1 MHNTKIYTIFMNSK
15 NSTTSDTHRLLLNP
29 TERINLKWSYKF
41 VTLWNFSM
49 FYTWENIKMSYE
61 TRRTIN

>member
-1 MHNTKIYTIFMNSK
+1 MHNTKIYTIFMNCK

-41 VTLWNFSM
+41 VTL
-49 FYTWENIKMSYE
+49 
-61 TRRTIN
+61 

>member
-1 MHNTKIYTIFMNSK
+1 MYNAKMYTISMNSK

-41 VTLWNFSM
+41 VTL
-49 FYTWENIKMSYE
+49 
-61 TRRTIN
+61 

>member
-15 NSTTSDTHRLLLNP
+15 NSATSDTHRLLLNP

-41 VTLWNFSM
+41 VTLWNLGCS
-49 FYTWENIKMSYE
+49 IHGK
-61 TRRTIN
+61 I

>member
-15 NSTTSDTHRLLLNP
+15 NSATSDTHRLLLNP